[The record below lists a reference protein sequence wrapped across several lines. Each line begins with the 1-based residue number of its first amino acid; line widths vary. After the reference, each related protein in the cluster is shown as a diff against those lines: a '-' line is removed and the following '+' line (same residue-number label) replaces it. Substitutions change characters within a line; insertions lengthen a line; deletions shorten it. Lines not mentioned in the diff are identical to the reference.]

1 MDRRTPHRSDRQRD
15 RTRRHAKPQLT
26 LHAEAAAVLRLL
38 EHTRTSVFLTGRAG
52 TGKST
57 LLHYFRATTAK
68 RLVVLAP
75 TGVAAVQVQGQTIH
89 SFFGFGP
96 DITVEEVRQRPVREP
111 ALFKQLDT
119 IVIDEISMVRAD
131 LLDCMDMF
139 LRLHGPRPSR
149 PFGGIQMLF
158 IGDLYQLPPVV
169 PPDDAAVFATYYR
182 SPYFFDARA
191 VQDLPLRVVELT
203 HVYRQQDPAF
213 IAVLE
218 AIRTGSLSAA
228 GLALLNTRVYPVD
241 VAARQT
247 GLMHLVPTNAHA
259 EHINGAHL
267 ARLPGE
273 AVTCRGT
280 VRGEFRRSALPT
292 SALLTLKPGARIMLL
307 ANDAAGRWVNGD
319 VGVITALDPSQPHQA
334 LQVELDNGD
343 GGWLGPYTWER
354 IRFTYNAD
362 LDRIEAEVLGSFTQY
377 PVRLAWALTIHKA
390 QGKTF
395 DQVLV
400 DFGRGTFAHG
410 QAYVALSRC
419 TSLAGLRLQ
428 RPLEA
433 RHIVIDRRVRRFLDP
448 SPEKVALRKRQLEAL
463 LTPQEGTFE
472 LEGGRSPD
480 DPPPCPVATD
490 PQSGADPEQSSPLN
504 KKKGT
509 SPEAASPTE
518 KQKTCPHP
526 LSEIVYLC
534 ENIILCHHCYGLLD
548 ENLKLREETQPPAE
562 GGCAA

>member
-1 MDRRTPHRSDRQRD
+1 M
-15 RTRRHAKPQLT
+15 
-26 LHAEAAAVLRLL
+26 
-38 EHTRTSVFLTGRAG
+38 
-52 TGKST
+52 
-57 LLHYFRATTAK
+57 
-68 RLVVLAP
+68 
-75 TGVAAVQVQGQTIH
+75 I
-89 SFFGFGP
+89 
-96 DITVEEVRQRPVREP
+96 
-111 ALFKQLDT
+111 
-119 IVIDEISMVRAD
+119 
-131 LLDCMDMF
+131 
-139 LRLHGPRPSR
+139 
-149 PFGGIQMLF
+149 
-158 IGDLYQLPPVV
+158 
-169 PPDDAAVFATYYR
+169 
-182 SPYFFDARA
+182 
-191 VQDLPLRVVELT
+191 
-203 HVYRQQDPAF
+203 
-213 IAVLE
+213 
-218 AIRTGSLSAA
+218 
-228 GLALLNTRVYPVD
+228 
-241 VAARQT
+241 
-247 GLMHLVPTNAHA
+247 
-259 EHINGAHL
+259 
-267 ARLPGE
+267 
-273 AVTCRGT
+273 
-280 VRGEFRRSALPT
+280 
-292 SALLTLKPGARIMLL
+292 
-307 ANDAAGRWVNGD
+307 
-319 VGVITALDPSQPHQA
+319 
-334 LQVELDNGD
+334 
-343 GGWLGPYTWER
+343 
-354 IRFTYNAD
+354 
-362 LDRIEAEVLGSFTQY
+362 GSFTQY
-377 PVRLAWALTIHKA
+377 PVRLAWTLTIHKA

>member
-57 LLHYFRATTAK
+57 LLQYFRATTAK
-68 RLVVLAP
+68 RMVVLAP

-111 ALFKQLDT
+111 ALCKQLDT

-149 PFGGIQMLF
+149 PFGGLQMLF

-169 PPDDAAVFATYYR
+169 PPDDAAVFATYYL

-218 AIRTGSLSAA
+218 AIRTGSLSEA
-228 GLALLNTRVYPVD
+228 GLALLNTRVHPVD

-259 EHINGAHL
+259 DHINGAHL

-280 VRGEFRRSALPT
+280 LRGEFRRSALPT

-319 VGVITALDPSQPHQA
+319 VGVITAIDPSQPHQA